1 MLMLKQRK
9 HGIEQSRKTAE
20 KKKTRDAHL
29 MKKSGICVMCV
40 YVCLVF
46 YEYNIYILYIT
57 YPYI

>member
-29 MKKSGICVMCV
+29 MKKSVYV
-40 YVCLVF
+40 YVCDVCV
-46 YEYNIYILYIT
+46 YMCV
-57 YPYI
+57 

>member
-29 MKKSGICVMCV
+29 MKKSV
-40 YVCLVF
+40 YV
-46 YEYNIYILYIT
+46 
-57 YPYI
+57 

>member
-29 MKKSGICVMCV
+29 VLMKKSV
-40 YVCLVF
+40 YV
-46 YEYNIYILYIT
+46 
-57 YPYI
+57 

>member
-29 MKKSGICVMCV
+29 MKKSIYMCDVCVCV
-40 YVCLVF
+40 F
-46 YEYNIYILYIT
+46 SILR
-57 YPYI
+57 